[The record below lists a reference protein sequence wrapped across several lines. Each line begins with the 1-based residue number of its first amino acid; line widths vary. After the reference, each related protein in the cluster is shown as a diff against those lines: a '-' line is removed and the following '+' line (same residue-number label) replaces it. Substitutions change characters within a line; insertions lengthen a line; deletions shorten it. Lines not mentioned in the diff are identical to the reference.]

1 LTELAVDTLVKVV
14 EIGSTVRYRSAR
26 APEERRSAI
35 VAQLAGADVESEH
48 EVTIVASPRDVGLY
62 RLTPRSP
69 LAAALLGHQVG
80 DVVEVVGEQ
89 VRAAFVVTGIS
100 TPPAVPAEPAGSG
113 GDGVVR
119 VGSLVRVRDGELE
132 EWWRIVPSHEADAM
146 RRCISEETPF
156 ARALLGH
163 QVGDE
168 VRTQAPGGRWTVTIL
183 GVDSEGVWG

>member
-1 LTELAVDTLVKVV
+1 LTQLAVDTQIEVV
-14 EIGSTVRYRSAR
+14 QVGSTVRYRSAR
-26 APEERRSAI
+26 APEERRTAI
-35 VAQLAGADVESEH
+35 VVQLAGDDVDGEH
-48 EVTIVASPRDVGLY
+48 EVTIVASSRDVGLY

-100 TPPAVPAEPAGSG
+100 TVGVVPAAAAAGR

-156 ARALLGH
+156 ARALLGRR
-163 QVGDE
+163 VGDE

>member
-1 LTELAVDTLVKVV
+1 VRVVV
-14 EIGSTVRYRSAR
+14 EIEIPAVVEVGSTVRYRSAR
-26 APEERRSAI
+26 AAEERRSATSLR
-35 VAQLAGADVESEH
+35 LAGDNVEGEQ
-48 EVTIVASPRDVGLY
+48 EVTIVASPGDVGLY

-69 LAAALLGHQVG
+69 FAAALLGHQVG
-80 DVVEVVGEQ
+80 DVVEVVLEQ
-89 VRAAFVVTGIS
+89 VRASFVVTGINTVS
-100 TPPAVPAEPAGSG
+100 AVGAEPAR

-156 ARALLGH
+156 ARALLGRR
-163 QVGDE
+163 VGD
-168 VRTQAPGGRWTVTIL
+168 VVPTQAPGGRWTVTIL

>member
-1 LTELAVDTLVKVV
+1 VTELAV
-14 EIGSTVRYRSAR
+14 EIEIPAVIEVGSTVRYRSAR
-26 APEERRSAI
+26 APEERRSAV
-35 VAQLAGADVESEH
+35 VAQLVSDDVDGEH

-100 TPPAVPAEPAGSG
+100 TPSVVPAASR

-146 RRCISEETPF
+146 RRCISDETPF
-156 ARALLGH
+156 ARALLGRR
-163 QVGDE
+163 VGDE

>member
-1 LTELAVDTLVKVV
+1 MYQFFIKRPIV
-14 EIGSTVRYRSAR
+14 
-26 APEERRSAI
+26 AI
-35 VAQLAGADVESEH
+35 VIAILMVL
-48 EVTIVASPRDVGLY
+48 VGLV
-62 RLTPRSP
+62 SM
-69 LAAALLGHQVG
+69 LG
-80 DVVEVVGEQ
+80 
-89 VRAAFVVTGIS
+89 
-100 TPPAVPAEPAGSG
+100 
-113 GDGVVR
+113 VR